1 MAGHRP
7 SEQPADPNRGS
18 VDLDSIAVA
27 SVSHLEAK
35 AGSKT

>member
-7 SEQPADPNRGS
+7 GEQPVDPKGGS
-18 VDLDSIAVA
+18 VDLDSIAFA